1 MKKILILGFLFCATF
16 AYSHDDPIKWEK
28 ISQQEIGLTVVE
40 FDSSATAVVLCDN
53 GQIFAHRGDG
63 VIFRRHDQGRIDYR
77 VFLFRRI

>member
-53 GQIFAHRGDG
+53 GQIF
-63 VIFRRHDQGRIDYR
+63 
-77 VFLFRRI
+77 